1 MYGIFLSAARYM
13 LILFFGVFASAAIAD
28 IRLNK
33 KNLLILIVFYICNC
47 LIQLVILLTDN
58 IQHVILYYPVITH
71 LPLFLLFVLVF
82 KKTYITSLVAITS
95 AYLCCQI
102 CNWSSTIPRY
112 MGAASWIV
120 DITYIA
126 VLIPLFLIVMR
137 CIAPSMSKLYTKENT
152 YVLMFGIVPVF
163 YYVFDYA
170 STVYTRLLYGGNIII
185 TEFVP
190 FLLCLYYIIFC
201 IVYYH
206 QYEEKQ
212 RIATEN
218 MIMDLKQSQYERD
231 IKAFERNEKAVRLI
245 RHDMLHFLNNI
256 SVLIETGQ
264 TVNAQKYIQE
274 IINTTRSTDNKKYC
288 SNKMINMILSLYG
301 DTFDKNNISFSCNAG
316 VPEQISVSDIDIT
329 SILSNALENALNAVL
344 PLEQSLRTVNLKI
357 IQKDT
362 KLLILISNPYC
373 DKKPVLTDGYPVSR
387 EQGHGFGTQSIR
399 HTVEK
404 LHGNCKFSVTDRE
417 FVLQIII

>member
-1 MYGIFLSAARYM
+1 
-13 LILFFGVFASAAIAD
+13 
-28 IRLNK
+28 
-33 KNLLILIVFYICNC
+33 
-47 LIQLVILLTDN
+47 
-58 IQHVILYYPVITH
+58 
-71 LPLFLLFVLVF
+71 
-82 KKTYITSLVAITS
+82 
-95 AYLCCQI
+95 
-102 CNWSSTIPRY
+102 
-112 MGAASWIV
+112 
-120 DITYIA
+120 
-126 VLIPLFLIVMR
+126 
-137 CIAPSMSKLYTKENT
+137 
-152 YVLMFGIVPVF
+152 MFGIVPVF

-264 TVNAQKYIQE
+264 PVNAQKYIQE

-288 SNKMINMILSLYG
+288 SNKMINMILSL
-301 DTFDKNNISFSCNAG
+301 
-316 VPEQISVSDIDIT
+316 ESV
-329 SILSNALENALNAVL
+329 
-344 PLEQSLRTVNLKI
+344 
-357 IQKDT
+357 
-362 KLLILISNPYC
+362 
-373 DKKPVLTDGYPVSR
+373 
-387 EQGHGFGTQSIR
+387 
-399 HTVEK
+399 
-404 LHGNCKFSVTDRE
+404 KF
-417 FVLQIII
+417 FL